1 MSDKLSQEFYD
12 ALAESNAL
20 LMQTADN
27 NKFCDVFRQETKLL
41 EQKIADNP
49 ARQWEHLFRVNTS
62 PEHVNE
68 TPEPL
73 TDAVPADDD
82 GLILESV
89 TSIVINDRIGIVFSA
104 CAAPGTWSITAPP
117 AKASVVGSDGAVN
130 VQAILNAPATAPASA
145 PATDTG
151 PSFPGKWPPPKM
163 KFPGL

>member
-41 EQKIADNP
+41 AHKIADNP

-68 TPEPL
+68 NPEPL
-73 TDAVPADDD
+73 TD
-82 GLILESV
+82 
-89 TSIVINDRIGIVFSA
+89 DRIGVDLAA

-130 VQAILNAPATAPASA
+130 VQAILNTSATAPASA